1 MFAVSKYDIR
11 QLRVFATVV
20 EHGGV
25 SSAANKLGVSL
36 STVSRDL
43 SALEERIGVH
53 LCRRGRGGFALTP
66 QGEHIYQATVDL
78 LSRLHGFEQEVQAAR
93 ESVSGVFNLGVIDN
107 VISNPAA
114 GIVDALS
121 KMHRDYPEM
130 LVNVSVHESPTVDI
144 LVREHR
150 LDIGTT
156 GTPAWLPQI
165 QYVPAFAEEHRPFV
179 SRKSPYYD
187 RIVDGLGGKP
197 VGDIPYIARGFRADT
212 FRGFEESFP
221 LQIAGRGATLE
232 SILAAVLAGVGFA
245 LLPTHFVET
254 VRRSDLVE
262 IPLDAPPVRVQ
273 FYLAYHGELASHP
286 AIKAF
291 MDRFHG
297 TIAGDDPFAI
307 AQA

>member
-25 SSAANKLGVSL
+25 SSAAHKLGVSL

-78 LSRLHGFEQEVQAAR
+78 LSRMHGFEQEVQAAR
-93 ESVSGVFNLGVIDN
+93 ESISGVFNLGVIDN
-107 VISNPAA
+107 VISNPDA

-144 LVREHR
+144 LIREHR

-165 QYVPAFAEEHRPFV
+165 EYVPAFVEEHRPYV
-179 SRKSPYYD
+179 SRHSPYYG
-187 RIVDGLGGKP
+187 RIVEGLRDRRG
-197 VGDIPYIARGFRADT
+197 GDIPYIARGFRADT
-212 FRGFEESFP
+212 FRAFEESLP
-221 LQIAGRGATLE
+221 LQIAGRGTTLE

-262 IPLDAPPVRVQ
+262 IPLDAPPVSVQ

-297 TIAGDDPFAI
+297 GAAGGDSFMI